1 MGYWNDLRASG
12 VILNERYCI
21 NCKNK
26 KKISFFPKHQKYK
39 KSNVCFE
46 CLGEF
51 KCITCKQLKKYE
63 EFINKQK
70 KSRKSKAECWDCFIT
85 KVKARKRAT
94 YARHKKE
101 GTLPPKFDRSKLTMV
116 SHLWAKIIHKRTNSN
131 KDSERS
137 AQVNLSN
144 KEFRVWFANCYD
156 GTCSYCGVTLEQY
169 RSSIFLK
176 KIRPHIKNFGIDR
189 KDTKR
194 GYELDN
200 IAVACNFCNSVKGS
214 FFSHDEFKEIAKKYI
229 RKLYDQI

>member
-26 KKISFFPKHQKYK
+26 KKVSLFPKHQKYK

-51 KCITCKQLKKYE
+51 KCTTCKQLKKYE
-63 EFINKQK
+63 EFLDKQK
-70 KSRKSKAECWDCFIT
+70 GQKKPKAECWDCFIIR
-85 KVKARKRAT
+85 VNIRKRKN
-94 YARHKKE
+94 YARRKKE
-101 GTLPPKFDRSKLTMV
+101 GTLPPKSDRSKLAMV
-116 SHLWAKIIHKRTNSN
+116 SHLWAKISHKRTNSN

-137 AQVNLSN
+137 TQVNLTN
-144 KEFRVWFANCYD
+144 KEFKVWFANCYD

-169 RSSIFLK
+169 RSSTFLK

-189 KDTKR
+189 KDTTR

>member
-12 VILNERYCI
+12 VNLYERYCVS
-21 NCKNK
+21 CKNK
-26 KKISFFPKHQKYK
+26 KNISLFPKHQKYK

-63 EFINKQK
+63 EFINKHK
-70 KSRKSKAECWDCFIT
+70 GALKSKTQCWDCFIT
-85 KVKARKRAT
+85 IANARKRKA
-94 YARHKKE
+94 YAIRKKE
-101 GTLPPKFDRSKLTMV
+101 GTLPPKSDRSKSKLTMV
-116 SHLWAKIIHKRTNSN
+116 SHLWAKISSKNSSS

-137 AQVNLSN
+137 SQVNITN
-144 KEFRVWFANCYD
+144 KEFKIWFANNYD
-156 GTCSYCGVTLEQY
+156 DTCSYCGVSLQQY

-229 RKLYDQI
+229 RKLYE

>member
-26 KKISFFPKHQKYK
+26 KKVSLFPKHQKYK

-51 KCITCKQLKKYE
+51 KCTTCKQLKKYE
-63 EFINKQK
+63 EFLDKQK
-70 KSRKSKAECWDCFIT
+70 GQKKPKAECWDCFIIR
-85 KVKARKRAT
+85 VNIRKRKN
-94 YARHKKE
+94 YARRKKE
-101 GTLPPKFDRSKLTMV
+101 GTLPPKSDRSKLAMV
-116 SHLWAKIIHKRTNSN
+116 SHLWAKISHKRTNSN

-137 AQVNLSN
+137 SQVNLTN
-144 KEFRVWFANCYD
+144 KEFKVWFANCYD

-169 RSSIFLK
+169 RSSTFLK

-189 KDTKR
+189 KDTTR

-229 RKLYDQI
+229 RKLYV

>member
-26 KKISFFPKHQKYK
+26 KKVSLFPKHQKYK

-51 KCITCKQLKKYE
+51 KCTTCKQLKKYE
-63 EFINKQK
+63 EFLDKQK
-70 KSRKSKAECWDCFIT
+70 GQKKPKAECWDCFIIR
-85 KVKARKRAT
+85 VNIRKRKN
-94 YARHKKE
+94 YARRKKE
-101 GTLPPKFDRSKLTMV
+101 GTLPPKSDRSKLAMV
-116 SHLWAKIIHKRTNSN
+116 SHLWAKISHKRTNSN

-137 AQVNLSN
+137 AQVNLTN
-144 KEFRVWFANCYD
+144 KEFKVWFANCYD

-169 RSSIFLK
+169 RSSTFLK

-189 KDTKR
+189 KDTTR

>member
-1 MGYWNDLRASG
+1 MGHWNDLRASG
-12 VILNERYCI
+12 VNLYERYCVS
-21 NCKNK
+21 CKNK
-26 KKISFFPKHQKYK
+26 KNITLFPKHQKYK

-70 KSRKSKAECWDCFIT
+70 ESGKSKAECWDCFIT
-85 KVKARKRAT
+85 KTKARKRAT

-116 SHLWAKIIHKRTNSN
+116 SHLWAKISSKNSSS

-137 AQVNLSN
+137 SQVNITN
-144 KEFRVWFANCYD
+144 KEFKVWFANNYD
-156 GTCSYCGVTLEQY
+156 DTCSYCGVSLQQY
-169 RSSIFLK
+169 RSSKFLK

-194 GYELDN
+194 GYEIDN

-214 FFSHDEFKEIAKKYI
+214 FFTHDEFKEIAKKYI
-229 RKLYDQI
+229 RKLYEQI

>member
-26 KKISFFPKHQKYK
+26 KKVSLFPKHQKYK

-63 EFINKQK
+63 EFISKRKQ
-70 KSRKSKAECWDCFIT
+70 SRKSKAECWDCFIT
-85 KVKARKRAT
+85 KVNARNRAS

-101 GTLPPKFDRSKLTMV
+101 GTLPPKYDRSKLPMV
-116 SHLWAKIIHKRTNSN
+116 SLLWAKIINKRGNSN

-137 AQVNLSN
+137 AQINLTTE
-144 KEFRVWFANCYD
+144 EFKVWFANCYD

-169 RSSIFLK
+169 RSSTFLK

-189 KDTKR
+189 KDTTR

-200 IAVACNFCNSVKGS
+200 IAVACNFCNSVKGF
-214 FFSHDEFKEIAKKYI
+214 FFSHEEFKEIAKKYI

>member
-1 MGYWNDLRASG
+1 MSYWNDLRASG

-26 KKISFFPKHQKYK
+26 KKVSLFPKHQKYK

-51 KCITCKQLKKYE
+51 KCTTCKQLKKYE
-63 EFINKQK
+63 EFLDKQK
-70 KSRKSKAECWDCFIT
+70 GQKKPKAECWDCFIIR
-85 KVKARKRAT
+85 VNIRKRKN
-94 YARHKKE
+94 YARRKKE
-101 GTLPPKFDRSKLTMV
+101 GTLPPKSDRSKLGMV
-116 SHLWAKIIHKRTNSN
+116 SHLWAKISHKRTNSN

-137 AQVNLSN
+137 SQVNLTN
-144 KEFRVWFANCYD
+144 KEFKVWFANCYD

-169 RSSIFLK
+169 RSSTFLK

>member
-26 KKISFFPKHQKYK
+26 KKVSLFPKHQKYK

-51 KCITCKQLKKYE
+51 KCTTCKQLKKYE
-63 EFINKQK
+63 EFLDKQK
-70 KSRKSKAECWDCFIT
+70 GQKKPKAECWDCFIIR
-85 KVKARKRAT
+85 VNIRKRKN
-94 YARHKKE
+94 YARRKKE
-101 GTLPPKFDRSKLTMV
+101 GTLPPKSDRSKLAMV
-116 SHLWAKIIHKRTNSN
+116 SHLWAKISHKRTNSN

-137 AQVNLSN
+137 TQVNLTN
-144 KEFRVWFANCYD
+144 KEFKVWFANCYD

-169 RSSIFLK
+169 RSSTFLK

-189 KDTKR
+189 KDTTR

-200 IAVACNFCNSVKGS
+200 ITVACNFCNSVKGS
-214 FFSHDEFKEIAKKYI
+214 FFNYEEFKEIGKKYI
-229 RKLYDQI
+229 RKLYD

>member
-26 KKISFFPKHQKYK
+26 KKVSLFPKHQKYK

-51 KCITCKQLKKYE
+51 KCTTCKQLKKYE
-63 EFINKQK
+63 EFLDKQK
-70 KSRKSKAECWDCFIT
+70 GQKKPKAECWDCFIIR
-85 KVKARKRAT
+85 VNIRKRKN
-94 YARHKKE
+94 YARRKKE
-101 GTLPPKFDRSKLTMV
+101 GTLPPKSDRSKLAMV
-116 SHLWAKIIHKRTNSN
+116 SHLWAKISSKNSSG

-137 AQVNLSN
+137 SQVNITN
-144 KEFRVWFANCYD
+144 KEFKVWFANNYD
-156 GTCSYCGVTLEQY
+156 DTCSYCGVSLQQY